1 MALWQAIIIAFIT
14 WYIATAAPMFL
25 RWSLYFGAPLMA
37 GLIVGVIMGNVTD
50 ALKIGATIQMAY
62 LGMVAVGG
70 ALPSEMA
77 IAGYLG
83 TALALSAKI
92 EPSAAL
98 TVAIPLGAL
107 GLLCQNLK
115 MTFNAIWVH
124 RADKYAKDGDVKG
137 IRLMN
142 LYGSQVFPF
151 VTYFIPSFLVLYF
164 GSKGLDSFMKLIPQ
178 QFINALSVTGGLI
191 PALGIGM
198 LLSYLWDI
206 KYVPYF
212 VIGFF
217 AVAYLK
223 LDIMF
228 IAILGASCAMIYMF
242 ATKDNKDRRERA

>member
-1 MALWQAIIIAFIT
+1 
-14 WYIATAAPMFL
+14 
-25 RWSLYFGAPLMA
+25 
-37 GLIVGVIMGNVTD
+37 
-50 ALKIGATIQMAY
+50 
-62 LGMVAVGG
+62 
-70 ALPSEMA
+70 
-77 IAGYLG
+77 
-83 TALALSAKI
+83 
-92 EPSAAL
+92 
-98 TVAIPLGAL
+98 
-107 GLLCQNLK
+107 CQNLK

-151 VTYFIPSFLVLYF
+151 VTYLIPSFLVLYF
-164 GSKGLDSFMKLIPQ
+164 GSKALDSFMKLIPQ

-228 IAILGASCAMIYMF
+228 IAILGASCAMIYM
-242 ATKDNKDRRERA
+242 